1 MNTVELVGDL
11 LMLAGAVAFL
21 VGAVGMMRLPDL
33 YSRLSGVTVSGAFG
47 TALILIGLL
56 LHQPSVVNM
65 LKIGL
70 ALVIQLATTAVGG
83 SAMARAGY
91 LTGSPQAEATRFDDL
106 AAEAGREVD
115 AEGHPGQN
123 RPDNGS

>member
-11 LMLAGAVAFL
+11 LMLAGALAFL
-21 VGAVGMMRLPDL
+21 VGALGMMRLPDL
-33 YSRLSGVTVSGAFG
+33 YSRLSGVTISGAFG

-56 LHQPSVVNM
+56 LHQPSWPNL
-65 LKIGL
+65 LKISL

-91 LTGSPQAEATRFDDL
+91 LTGSPQAEATLFDDL
-106 AAEAGREVD
+106 AVEEGQELD
-115 AEGHPGQN
+115 AEGHPGQS

>member
-1 MNTVELVGDL
+1 MNTVELAGDL
-11 LMLAGAVAFL
+11 LMLAGALVFL
-21 VGAVGMMRLPDL
+21 LGAVGMLRLPDL
-33 YSRLSGVTVSGAFG
+33 YSRLSGVTISGASG
-47 TALILIGLL
+47 TALILVGLL
-56 LHQPSVVNM
+56 LHQPSWVNL

-91 LTGSPQAEATRFDDL
+91 LTGSPQAEATLFDDL
-106 AAEAGREVD
+106 AVDAGQDVD